1 MKLFLIGVF
10 FGCSG
15 SLHLCL
21 TSSPDD
27 ARRNN
32 SVGYKFSDD

>member
-15 SLHLCL
+15 SLLRL

-27 ARRNN
+27 DRRNN
-32 SVGYKFSDD
+32 SVGYKFSDY